1 MIVEFELREPGICS
15 LDPISM
21 GLIVAGTT
29 AAMGAA
35 TSVMGGMQAA
45 GQANAQAKA
54 AGNEAIIA
62 QQQARTAQQVA
73 AAQEGT
79 QFQRNAMVEGSQLAS
94 IAQSG
99 TGVTSVSAQ
108 NVMRQTAINDQ
119 LDALNIRYQGQ
130 LQAHDYGVQA
140 QEAQTAQGIY
150 KSNAQ
155 NALMSGYIGAGSA
168 LLSTGTSY
176 AKGGFGMGSYGAGS
190 LAG

>member
-1 MIVEFELREPGICS
+1 MPFAP
-15 LDPISM
+15 
-21 GLIVAGTT
+21 LIVAGAT

-35 TSVMGGMQAA
+35 TSIMSGMQQA
-45 GQANAQAKA
+45 GQANAQAQA
-54 AGNEAIIA
+54 AGNEATIA

-79 QFQRNAMVEGSQLAS
+79 QLQKNAQIEGTQLAA

-99 TGVTSVSAQ
+99 TGVTSGSAQ
-108 NVMRQTAINDQ
+108 SVMRQTAINDQ

-130 LQAHDYGVQA
+130 LQAHDYTVQA

-150 KSNAQ
+150 KSNAR
-155 NALMSGYIGAGSA
+155 NAMLSGYMGAGKA
-168 LLSTGTSY
+168 LLGTGTDY
-176 AKGGFGMGSYGAGS
+176 ATGGFGKGSFGAGS